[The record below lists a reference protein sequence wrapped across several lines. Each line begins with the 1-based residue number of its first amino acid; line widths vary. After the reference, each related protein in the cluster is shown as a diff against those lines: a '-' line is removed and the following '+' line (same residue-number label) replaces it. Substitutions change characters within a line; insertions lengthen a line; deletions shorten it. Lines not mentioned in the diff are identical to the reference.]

1 MSQPFCLTIK
11 FRKRLY
17 NFINRKGIDMKKIIA
32 LLLMLALCV
41 SMMVACGNDEAGANE
56 TKNNEPK
63 AEEPKA
69 EEPKAEEPK
78 VEEPKVEEPKVEEN
92 NEYIA
97 AEEPVNG
104 FFEAFKQLD
113 GEKMASYMDDPSY
126 AEDAM
131 ASLAQLSD
139 FDAFSNLMAE
149 TMGDVSAFENEIRAF
164 YDALIAKVT
173 SNISGTIEGNVKVGD
188 DYHVNV
194 AITFPNFENGDPLGF
209 MEDAISEEAVMEIFM
224 SLYETGEINEDMLEE
239 ELAAKLLPA
248 VFEVFT
254 KSVNDMEITTVTKEG
269 IFVVSNID
277 GKWLISMEKTDKAN
291 EE

>member
-1 MSQPFCLTIK
+1 
-11 FRKRLY
+11 
-17 NFINRKGIDMKKIIA
+17 
-32 LLLMLALCV
+32 
-41 SMMVACGNDEAGANE
+41 
-56 TKNNEPK
+56 
-63 AEEPKA
+63 
-69 EEPKAEEPK
+69 
-78 VEEPKVEEPKVEEN
+78 
-92 NEYIA
+92 
-97 AEEPVNG
+97 
-104 FFEAFKQLD
+104 
-113 GEKMASYMDDPSY
+113 MDDPSY